1 MMMMGQRGRQMD
13 GRTESGRRKQTE
25 TLMNMDASDMNARL
39 GTSAC
44 ACGAFEHIILLALQ
58 FFQPGNV

>member
-1 MMMMGQRGRQMD
+1 MD

-44 ACGAFEHIILLALQ
+44 ACGAFEHIIWLALQ